1 MAGINHLQNYP
12 ELYIESISD
21 DHWNNYIRQMSK
33 QGTWCD
39 NIIMQAVANAYN
51 CVIHI
56 TESNIDSPE
65 GIFLTPVAD
74 QVGRKTIFIGY
85 INDFHYVS
93 TVTEKNGQHKNK
105 LRYIKRKLS
114 ETNENKQCRH
124 LKHRNYLKRVKYT
137 ETANERAS
145 RLADKRA
152 TYKKNMCE
160 ETPEKRKERLANK
173 RDSYR
178 KRMSEET
185 AKKRKERLENKRASY
200 RNEKSETIS
209 DGQNKS
215 CANPIHEQKQAQNN
229 MNIFHKSNEF
239 SVSQC
244 TVCFEAW
251 PLKSNP
257 RRANHYQCQR
267 CTRDKQQPKKF
278 SKENDMLPS
287 LVPLQLLGLTQVEEM
302 LIARALPIM
311 RVYIKPGGQ
320 RGYSGHVINLP
331 QNIAELAHSLPR
343 YPKDLSVIVVKKK
356 DININQDSLNSL
368 PEDGV
373 PHDLLSV
380 ETENIDETAACEPD
394 LGPQNEDDIVYNE
407 GTEMSSFLPIPD
419 CQAQEIDAVQQ
430 QLCHQATMP
439 WPTVDNE
446 PMNEYLTPFLATL
459 AFPTLFPDGKGDPTN
474 PSLRRDIPLGERVKH
489 LLKFG
494 ETKMA
499 NGYIALLLTLDLLTG
514 H

>member
-33 QGTWCD
+33 QGTWCN

-85 INDFHYVS
+85 INEFHYVS

-145 RLADKRA
+145 RLMDKRA
-152 TYKKNMCE
+152 TYKKNI
-160 ETPEKRKERLANK
+160 
-173 RDSYR
+173 
-178 KRMSEET
+178 
-185 AKKRKERLENKRASY
+185 LENKRASY

-343 YPKDLSVIVVKKK
+343 YPKDLSVIVKKK
-356 DININQDSLNSL
+356 K
-368 PEDGV
+368 V
-373 PHDLLSV
+373 K
-380 ETENIDETAACEPD
+380 T
-394 LGPQNEDDIVYNE
+394 
-407 GTEMSSFLPIPD
+407 
-419 CQAQEIDAVQQ
+419 
-430 QLCHQATMP
+430 
-439 WPTVDNE
+439 TV
-446 PMNEYLTPFLATL
+446 
-459 AFPTLFPDGKGDPTN
+459 
-474 PSLRRDIPLGERVKH
+474 
-489 LLKFG
+489 LK
-494 ETKMA
+494 M
-499 NGYIALLLTLDLLTG
+499 
-514 H
+514 

>member
-1 MAGINHLQNYP
+1 
-12 ELYIESISD
+12 
-21 DHWNNYIRQMSK
+21 
-33 QGTWCD
+33 
-39 NIIMQAVANAYN
+39 
-51 CVIHI
+51 
-56 TESNIDSPE
+56 
-65 GIFLTPVAD
+65 
-74 QVGRKTIFIGY
+74 
-85 INDFHYVS
+85 
-93 TVTEKNGQHKNK
+93 
-105 LRYIKRKLS
+105 
-114 ETNENKQCRH
+114 
-124 LKHRNYLKRVKYT
+124 
-137 ETANERAS
+137 
-145 RLADKRA
+145 
-152 TYKKNMCE
+152 
-160 ETPEKRKERLANK
+160 
-173 RDSYR
+173 
-178 KRMSEET
+178 MSEET

-343 YPKDLSVIVVKKK
+343 YPKDLSVI
-356 DININQDSLNSL
+356 
-368 PEDGV
+368 
-373 PHDLLSV
+373 
-380 ETENIDETAACEPD
+380 PD

-494 ETKMA
+494 ENKNGKWIYRFATHPRFAYWALNMIQRKRILQQTGMFLKQNPGEAHLTAEELRQMAASNNTSVFISKISRYLSNITGSDAYWQKAKEELKAVIAHAGAPTFFFSHSPLQICIGLNFMHFLATKLVTQIQICPATSARM
-499 NGYIALLLTLDLLTG
+499 
-514 H
+514 